1 MVYTQSQWLLFF
13 FSYCFLGWIWESC
26 YVSVKKGEWIN
37 RGFLRGPIVPIYGFG
52 AVIVLWV
59 TLPVVSN
66 VFLVFLLG
74 MLGATILEYLT
85 GAAME
90 RLFHVRYWD
99 YSSHKYNLNGYICA
113 ECSLAWG
120 IFSVFLVKV
129 LHPLVE
135 NLVLQIPSVWAD
147 LITLLCVI
155 LFAADATR
163 AFQSAVDLKVLLEG
177 IEEFQNLK
185 EQIHRMEVELERRR
199 DRRYEKMLQILRRN
213 PSAVSVKF
221 RESFEELRQMAAD
234 RKKSLRK

>member
-13 FSYCFLGWIWESC
+13 VSYCFLGWIWESC

-163 AFQSAVDLKVLLEG
+163 AFQSAVDLKILLEG